1 MDVESTWYVGL
12 VGFEVQLK
20 AYADRVDA
28 RLGDLLPPEDERPG
42 PLHAAMRYSG
52 LAPGKRLRP
61 ALLLASATACGGDPE
76 NVLDA
81 ACAVEMVHA
90 FSLIHDDLPAIDND
104 DLRRGRPTCHVVYG
118 EAVAILAG
126 DSLFALA
133 FEILANGPWEQRALA
148 ISLVSRASLDLV
160 RGETQDILSEGQP
173 IDAEGLAFIHRNKT
187 GALIA
192 AACEIGALLASGDT
206 HRAALRLYGQR
217 VGLAFQIVDDVLNE
231 TSTPETLGKAAGSD
245 RDRGKAT
252 YPALFGLD
260 KSREAARDAV
270 EEAVKSLEG
279 LPGDSDVLR
288 ELARFTVE
296 RLY

>member
-1 MDVESTWYVGL
+1 MNAESTWYVDP

-28 RLGDLLPPEDERPG
+28 RLGDLLPPEDQKPG

-61 ALLLASATACGGDPE
+61 ALLIASAAACGGDPE
-76 NVLDA
+76 SVLDA

-126 DSLFALA
+126 DSIFALA
-133 FEILANGPWEQRALA
+133 FETLANGPWERRAEA
-148 ISLVSRASLDLV
+148 ISLVSRASLELV
-160 RGETQDILSEGQP
+160 QGETQDILSEGQP
-173 IDAEGLAFIHRNKT
+173 IDAEELAFIHRNKT

-192 AACEIGALLASGDT
+192 AACEIGALLTSGNA
-206 HRAALRLYGQR
+206 HRAALRTYGER

-231 TSTPETLGKAAGSD
+231 TSTPEQLGKAAGSD

-252 YPALFGLD
+252 YPALFGLER
-260 KSREAARDAV
+260 SRETAREAV
-270 EEAVKSLEG
+270 DDAVKSLEG
-279 LPGDSDVLR
+279 LPGDPTVLR

>member
-1 MDVESTWYVGL
+1 MVFCSVS
-12 VGFEVQLK
+12 FEVQLK

-28 RLGDLLPPEDERPG
+28 RLADLLPAESETPA

-61 ALLLASATACGGDPE
+61 ALCLAAAAACGGEPE
-76 NVLDA
+76 GILDA

-126 DSLFALA
+126 DALFALA
-133 FEILANGPWEQRALA
+133 FETLARGPWETRAEA
-148 ISLVSRASLDLV
+148 VSLVSRASLDLV

-173 IDAEGLAFIHRNKT
+173 IDAEVLAFIHRHKT

-192 AACEIGALLASGDT
+192 AACEIGALLSSGDT
-206 HRAALRLYGQR
+206 HRAALQTYGER

-231 TSTPETLGKAAGSD
+231 TATSEQLGKAAGSD

-252 YPALFGLD
+252 YPALVGLEE
-260 KSREAARDAV
+260 SRRAARQAVDEAV
-270 EEAVKSLEG
+270 ESLEG
-279 LPGDSDVLR
+279 LPGDASVLR
-288 ELARFTVE
+288 GLARFTVE
-296 RLY
+296 RVS